1 MNATQMFDKMND
13 SFDIKNMESCMT
25 QPISVIAK
33 SLVRERQRTG
43 LSLAEIA
50 RRAGIAKSTLSQL
63 EAGNGNPSLETLWS
77 LCVALDIP
85 FARLLEPQAQKT
97 QVIRC
102 GEGTKVVAEQAHYQ
116 AILLA
121 ACPPGARRDIYLL
134 LTQPGADR
142 ISQPHPPGSIEHII
156 VTKGKALVGLT
167 EAPEVLGEGDYIC
180 YPADQEHIFKA
191 LEADTQA
198 ILVAEQSL
206 ANLEFHR
213 YGMQKAPSNDY
224 F

>member
-1 MNATQMFDKMND
+1 
-13 SFDIKNMESCMT
+13 MT
-25 QPISVIAK
+25 QPISMIAK

>member
-1 MNATQMFDKMND
+1 
-13 SFDIKNMESCMT
+13 MT

-85 FARLLEPQAQKT
+85 FAQLLEPQVQKT

-180 YPADQEHIFKA
+180 YPADQEHIFQA

-213 YGMQKAPSNDY
+213 YGMQKAPPNDY

>member
-1 MNATQMFDKMND
+1 
-13 SFDIKNMESCMT
+13 MT

-142 ISQPHPPGSIEHII
+142 ISQPHPAGSIEHII

>member
-1 MNATQMFDKMND
+1 
-13 SFDIKNMESCMT
+13 MT
-25 QPISVIAK
+25 QPISVIAR

-85 FARLLEPQAQKT
+85 FARLLEPQVQKT
-97 QVIRC
+97 QVIRR

-142 ISQPHPPGSIEHII
+142 IFSSASAGVGGTYYCYAGKSPRRLNRGAGRAGGGRLHLLSRRPG
-156 VTKGKALVGLT
+156 AYL
-167 EAPEVLGEGDYIC
+167 
-180 YPADQEHIFKA
+180 
-191 LEADTQA
+191 
-198 ILVAEQSL
+198 
-206 ANLEFHR
+206 
-213 YGMQKAPSNDY
+213 
-224 F
+224 